1 MIDESRLDDTPFKPT
16 DSFVPVLKEEPTR
29 FDSSPEIFDTFIVG
43 AGKRGASD
51 ITIQSEARPR
61 IQINSRQH
69 FGTKRM
75 LLRSEVDL
83 LLSYIWRSSDAP
95 SILRQGRCLDF
106 SYEVQ
111 VSRHE
116 RHRFRVNATPITK
129 NGGSG
134 VEVTMRSLPSRT
146 PTLDDVQFEEELRPF
161 LNPKSGI
168 IVIAGGTGHGKSTT
182 MAAITRHHLENHENP
197 RKIVDFQA
205 PIEFT
210 FADILSEQGDSA
222 SLIGQSEIGEGRD
235 LPTFAAG
242 IWSSLRR
249 APAIINVGEA
259 RDHGSMSGCIAAS
272 IQGHIVNTT
281 THAGSVAEGLRRM
294 AMEFP
299 AEEQAA
305 RAFDLISSLQIFI
318 TQHLIRTSDGTRRFA
333 VREFLVFD
341 DDVRDRFLDKPIDGW
356 SAVVRQLL
364 KEGMKSDKVIA
375 RPLAQ
380 STMKLVDEGWITM
393 SEARSFIPRSMF
405 EILA

>member
-1 MIDESRLDDTPFKPT
+1 
-16 DSFVPVLKEEPTR
+16 
-29 FDSSPEIFDTFIVG
+29 
-43 AGKRGASD
+43 
-51 ITIQSEARPR
+51 
-61 IQINSRQH
+61 
-69 FGTKRM
+69 
-75 LLRSEVDL
+75 
-83 LLSYIWRSSDAP
+83 
-95 SILRQGRCLDF
+95 
-106 SYEVQ
+106 
-111 VSRHE
+111 
-116 RHRFRVNATPITK
+116 
-129 NGGSG
+129 
-134 VEVTMRSLPSRT
+134 
-146 PTLDDVQFEEELRPF
+146 
-161 LNPKSGI
+161 
-168 IVIAGGTGHGKSTT
+168 
-182 MAAITRHHLENHENP
+182 
-197 RKIVDFQA
+197 
-205 PIEFT
+205 
-210 FADILSEQGDSA
+210 
-222 SLIGQSEIGEGRD
+222 
-235 LPTFAAG
+235 
-242 IWSSLRR
+242 
-249 APAIINVGEA
+249 
-259 RDHGSMSGCIAAS
+259 MSGCIAAS

-380 STMKLVDEGWITM
+380 STMKLVDEGWITL